1 MPPTLFQKLFNKR
14 NAFPSPPPRCNKGD
28 PAFSWPIPQLEP
40 SQIRLIVYQDCER
53 RGRNVLFDS
62 NAKKKGT
69 EETPITSTE
78 GQGKMFGKCCQLR
91 STGGSSTSLD
101 SSSSCTSETRD
112 PKEQGL
118 RFQGSRCSSDVVML
132 GEMMFGSV
140 AMSYKGSTLK
150 IHQIRSPPQLMLSK
164 VFTARTG
171 GSVYGSLNTLQD
183 SLEFIGQDNNTLR
196 PDQNTGP
203 NSLLGNIGFSQLCS
217 PRRAFSEQ
225 GPLRLI
231 KSASFFSGHS
241 HPMDMPG
248 RGLHDERDSG
258 IARSASLSSLWI
270 TPFPSPGSSLTSS
283 CASSYQ
289 RRWLRSQTT
298 SLENGVFPRWSVE
311 ESFNMSDDSA
321 GPSLGVAR
329 KKKIAIGVIFMLS
342 SNAEE
347 NNRFQN
353 FFFSHFPLFESHMN
367 KLKTAIE
374 QAMKMSRRSA
384 DASQRALAYS
394 RMVDGLNE
402 FRMTICDLYTMPRV
416 AEPVWLT
423 MMSGASEKNQ
433 LCGQFMRDLSFLMEQ
448 ASKNQFLPALLTAVL
463 TNHLAWVPT
472 VMPNGQPPIK
482 IFLEKH
488 SSQSVDMLAKTHP
501 YNPLWAQLGDL
512 YGAIG
517 SPVRLSRTVVVGRRQ
532 DLVQRLLYVL
542 TYFIRCSELLESHT
556 MDNTEDEAIV
566 MPGSLITTSLRKGE
580 VEESDYVLVTVHKPS
595 EEYLS
600 QSVHGRQS
608 EDMYP
613 SDNSLQSSTYTDTE
627 NGPGDTPKEEDE
639 EDEEE
644 DSSESQGSRS
654 SVLQTGHNQLPD
666 ISTGDASKT
675 TEMHRESSSPLST
688 DPRLETVLPV
698 GSASQRDAELKG
710 DVPSLS
716 SAPSTTPVTAEGKT
730 DRQTEAGS
738 DVGMGNQPTKALT
751 NLEKKPPDKGQAAA
765 VPVPGATGNTGPMV
779 LSEEI
784 PVTKVTFL
792 IGDSMSPESDTESR
806 GRRMAEEIEKHK
818 KLLQQ
823 HQHKGVYSVITSS
836 SASQDQTK
844 PTNEAPTLQRTSSKM
859 PKWSPNCVN
868 DFDEYFNSEN
878 PIETRTIEDVAK
890 GHIAMD
896 RIRKDP
902 SGVPPSGGLRGPS
915 AQGVARSQVQ
925 GLCLE
930 VGPSRTEERKED
942 VQRRSRT
949 GSTNS
954 ADTCCG
960 RGCSEQGKGLVL
972 SVSVPQESSR
982 SSNSNEDQKQ
992 KVLPINDWEI
1002 PRNESSDSAL
1012 GDSESEETEEWQ
1024 EEVLPFPESKLV
1036 ETYSKPSIANFGRS
1050 LFGGYCPTYVPD
1062 FVLHGLPSDDKL
1074 RQSLMGELT
1083 HAVQHPVLDEP
1094 IAEAVCIIADTD
1106 KWTVQVASSQRRATD
1121 VNKLGKEVLVSCL
1134 VSSLLQSTHQLYKL
1148 NLSPN
1153 FCIMHLEDRL
1163 QEIYFKSRMLAEYLK
1178 GQTRVHV
1185 KELGM
1190 VLGIESSDLPL
1201 LAAVASTHSPYVAQ
1215 ILL

>member
-1 MPPTLFQKLFNKR
+1 VLLFLFLQRPSRNWGRGQPMRTLRL
-14 NAFPSPPPRCNKGD
+14 D
-28 PAFSWPIPQLEP
+28 TWPLPQLEP

-53 RGRNVLFDS
+53 RGRNILFDS
-62 NAKKKGT
+62 NAKKRAT
-69 EETPITSTE
+69 EETPITVSPAASTE
-78 GQGKMFGKCCQLR
+78 GQAKMFGKCCQLR
-91 STGGSSTSLD
+91 PTGGSSSSLD
-101 SSSSCTSETRD
+101 SSSSCTSET
-112 PKEQGL
+112 KEQGL
-118 RFQGSRCSSDVVML
+118 RFQGSKCSSEANML

-183 SLEFIGQDNNTLR
+183 SLEFIGQDSNTLR
-196 PDQNTGP
+196 PEHNTGP
-203 NSLLGNIGFSQLCS
+203 SSLLGNHRFSQLCS

-258 IARSASLSSLWI
+258 IARSASLSSLLI

-311 ESFNMSDDSA
+311 ESFNMSDESG
-321 GPSLGVAR
+321 GPGLGVAR

-342 SNAEE
+342 PNTEE
-347 NNRFQN
+347 NNRFQD

-367 KLKTAIE
+367 KLKSAIE

-433 LCGQFMRDLSFLMEQ
+433 LCGHFMRELSLLMEQ
-448 ASKNQFLPALLTAVL
+448 AFKNQFLPALLTAIL

-488 SSQSVDMLAKTHP
+488 SSQSVNMLAKTHP

-517 SPVRLSRTVVVGRRQ
+517 SPVRLSRTVVIGRRQ
-532 DLVQRLLYVL
+532 ELVQRLLYVL
-542 TYFIRCSELLESHT
+542 TYFIRCSELLETHMLDSA
-556 MDNTEDEAIV
+556 EDEAIV
-566 MPGSLITTSLRKGE
+566 IPGSLITTSLRKGE
-580 VEESDYVLVTVHKPS
+580 VEESDYILVTVHKPS
-595 EEYLS
+595 GDYLS
-600 QSVHGRQS
+600 QGTH
-608 EDMYP
+608 
-613 SDNSLQSSTYTDTE
+613 SLQKTVEVHKESIS
-627 NGPGDTPKEEDE
+627 PVTP
-639 EDEEE
+639 
-644 DSSESQGSRS
+644 
-654 SVLQTGHNQLPD
+654 
-666 ISTGDASKT
+666 
-675 TEMHRESSSPLST
+675 
-688 DPRLETVLPV
+688 ETRVEVVLPV
-698 GSASQRDAELKG
+698 GSAASGGQICVLDTEITRDLKSTVASIATSLNQSPVMSFGVEAEIEETTTTTT
-710 DVPSLS
+710 
-716 SAPSTTPVTAEGKT
+716 STR
-730 DRQTEAGS
+730 D
-738 DVGMGNQPTKALT
+738 QPTKALT
-751 NLEKKPPDKGQAAA
+751 PRPLGICLEKKPPDKILVATA
-765 VPVPGATGNTGPMV
+765 PVPPA
-779 LSEEI
+779 
-784 PVTKVTFL
+784 TKVTFL

-806 GRRMAEEIEKHK
+806 RRKVEEEFKKHK
-818 KLLQQ
+818 KHLKDKYQT
-823 HQHKGVYSVITSS
+823 HQV
-836 SASQDQTK
+836 
-844 PTNEAPTLQRTSSKM
+844 SSKM
-859 PKWSPNCVN
+859 PQWSLNSV
-868 DFDEYFNSEN
+868 DHFDEYFSQDNAV
-878 PIETRTIEDVAK
+878 ETRTIDDVVRLETSTTDNVHK
-890 GHIAMD
+890 GFSC
-896 RIRKDP
+896 RGEFP
-902 SGVPPSGGLRGPS
+902 SS
-915 AQGVARSQVQ
+915 
-925 GLCLE
+925 
-930 VGPSRTEERKED
+930 RKENPFLA
-942 VQRRSRT
+942 VQRRCRCR
-949 GSTNS
+949 STDS
-954 ADTCCG
+954 SDVC
-960 RGCSEQGKGLVL
+960 GCSSSPAGQDKDAVL
-972 SVSVPQESSR
+972 TVPNLQNG
-982 SSNSNEDQKQ
+982 NSKDDQKC
-992 KVLPINDWEI
+992 KIAPVNDWEI

-1012 GDSESEETEEWQ
+1012 GDSESEETEDWQ
-1024 EEVLPFPESKLV
+1024 EEHLLPFPGSKLV
-1036 ETYSKPSIANFGRS
+1036 ENYCKPSIANFGRS

-1062 FVLHGLPSDDKL
+1062 FVLHGMPSDEKL
-1074 RQSLMGELT
+1074 RQSLTTELT

-1121 VNKLGKEVLVSCL
+1121 VNKLGKEVLVSNL

-1148 NLSPN
+1148 NVSPN

-1163 QEIYFKSRMLAEYLK
+1163 QEIYFKSKMLAEYLK